1 MLLSS
6 PLPAYAHPG
15 QQSGAP
21 SKLDPR
27 TLSSDPQP
35 LSHSNSLLAQLGLA
49 PLLHVHCLFD
59 SLSLVSPAGL
69 AYTDSPVH
77 THTLRLPQKPTLC
90 QPHLTQSGGCTS
102 RGSLHS
108 FGLTGAVRIS
118 LKVWGPRAHECSGG
132 VLERTPKEN
141 SNMHIKIAFTGLC
154 VS

>member
-1 MLLSS
+1 MLPSS

-77 THTLRLPQKPTLC
+77 THTHTLLAPEAHPVSASSNPVWRMHFQGLSAQLRVNWSCAHLPESLG
-90 QPHLTQSGGCTS
+90 TQ
-102 RGSLHS
+102 GS
-108 FGLTGAVRIS
+108 
-118 LKVWGPRAHECSGG
+118 
-132 VLERTPKEN
+132 
-141 SNMHIKIAFTGLC
+141 
-154 VS
+154 